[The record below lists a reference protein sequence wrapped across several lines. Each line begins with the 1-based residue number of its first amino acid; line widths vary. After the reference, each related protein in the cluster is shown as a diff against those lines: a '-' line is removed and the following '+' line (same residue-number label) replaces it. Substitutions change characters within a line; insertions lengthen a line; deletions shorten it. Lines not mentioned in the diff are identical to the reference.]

1 MEEEKESM
9 SLSPRSQMPTNPV
22 SVCKM
27 MSVPRFTFGLMS
39 QTIVSGSI

>member
-1 MEEEKESM
+1 
-9 SLSPRSQMPTNPV
+9 
-22 SVCKM
+22 M